1 MLRVAGGPP
10 TPRGGIGCNADI
22 LARDSVGV
30 LMRYAKQEKPRGK
43 NARVTIITVRE
54 CAPLVSDVFTTCYR
68 TFVQNHLD
76 FGGLRDAS
84 QRRAIRFR
92 AGSGYYSRT
101 VI

>member
-1 MLRVAGGPP
+1 MAATLMVMDTVLTALVALLVFLDGE
-10 TPRGGIGCNADI
+10 I
-22 LARDSVGV
+22 GV
-30 LMRYAKQEKPRGK
+30 LCGSHDGFLRQT
-43 NARVTIITVRE
+43 NTIITVRE